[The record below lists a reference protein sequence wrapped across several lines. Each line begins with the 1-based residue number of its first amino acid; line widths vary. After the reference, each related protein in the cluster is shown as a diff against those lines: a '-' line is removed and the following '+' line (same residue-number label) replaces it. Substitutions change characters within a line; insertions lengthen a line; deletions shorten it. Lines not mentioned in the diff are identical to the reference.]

1 MATRYYNAAVDDN
14 WSTAGNW
21 WTDAGHTIALGGLP
35 ATTDSVVLSAA
46 LSEATYEAT
55 VVNLTTSYD
64 LALTLTCTL
73 ATFNSTAIHG
83 ATGIITGTVVFNGTS
98 QCAGAVL
105 GDVTF
110 NGSATHEFG
119 SSIVGTVIF
128 NDTSQEY
135 GGYIIGDVTFNDTSI
150 GASGTIAGNITLN
163 DSADLQ
169 EVNVSSL
176 YTITCNTTSKITA
189 TTAAIEATCTFYGDS
204 YNTSSTIT
212 GECIFYGEAQN
223 RGGGNITATF
233 TFGENSENL
242 GTVTGNAKVYHPVV
256 FPLGGTVTGAIDYY
270 GYNFANGICQSS
282 YAGTGFLNFVSTVNL
297 PAGVCLSK
305 FTNTIPLLFATLSV
319 PVGEA
324 RVKFTCQGRLSV
336 PDTGFTVSQAVNE
349 IVDIWGGCGGSCDNK
364 KLAQALNIINACLQ
378 EIYLNAKQ
386 LQYLSNETI
395 TVLIAGQDE
404 TVDPGLDY
412 FELPDTVQAVVGP
425 VYYVTDDTQRIIPG
439 LKTRG
444 QVLQFAK
451 LYQTPGKSPAL
462 AYFVESTGQLEGE
475 RCSLRI
481 YTPLNPFTGETTTS
495 LTLDI
500 QREIPRFTES
510 DCRNGVRLPLPHQ
523 YAESLLLPLIREKA
537 SASPHCS
544 RRDSAPLYQA
554 DAAAARKL
562 YGMAD
567 PQNPAVD
574 GTLAAPTP

>member
-1 MATRYYNAAVDDN
+1 MATVYYNAAVDDN

-35 ATTDSVVLSAA
+35 AAGDAAILSAA
-46 LSEATYEAT
+46 LSEAGY
-55 VVNLTTSYD
+55 TTPAMASVTTAYSLNVD
-64 LALTLTCTL
+64 LVTTL
-73 ATFNSTAIHG
+73 ATFSTGGDNAG
-83 ATGIITGTVVFNGTS
+83 TITGTNCAVVFNGSSTNS
-98 QCAGAVL
+98 GTIT
-105 GDVTF
+105 GDCTF
-110 NGSATHEFG
+110 NGSSVNDGLITGSCTFNGTSSCGLTATIYGNCIFDFNSFHYG
-119 SSIVGTVIF
+119 SITGNVTFQGASGINGSVIGDCTFSVSVDNLGSITGSCTFNNSSTNSSAITGDCVF
-128 NDTSQEY
+128 NDTSQNTVT
-135 GGYIIGDVTFNDTSI
+135 GNITGTVTFNES
-150 GASGTIAGNITLN
+150 
-163 DSADLQ
+163 
-169 EVNVSSL
+169 
-176 YTITCNTTSKITA
+176 
-189 TTAAIEATCTFYGDS
+189 
-204 YNTSSTIT
+204 
-212 GECIFYGEAQN
+212 
-223 RGGGNITATF
+223 
-233 TFGENSENL
+233 SENL

-256 FPLGGTVTGAIDYY
+256 FPLGGTVTGSIDYY

-282 YAGTGFLNFVSTVNL
+282 FAGTGFLNFLTTVDL
-297 PAGVCLSK
+297 PAGVCLTK
-305 FTNTIPLLFATLSV
+305 FTNTIPLLFATLSM

-395 TVLIAGQDE
+395 TVLITGQDE

-425 VYYVTDDTQRIIPG
+425 VHYVTDDTQRIIPG

>member
-1 MATRYYNAAVDDN
+1 MVTRYYNAAVDDN

-21 WTDAGHTIALGGLP
+21 WTDAGHTVPLGGLP

-46 LSEATYEAT
+46 LSEAAYEAT

-64 LALTLTCTL
+64 LELTLTCTL

-83 ATGIITGTVVFNGTS
+83 SFGVITGAAVFNGTS
-98 QCAGAVL
+98 QCAGAVV
-105 GDVTF
+105 GNVTF
-110 NGSATHEFG
+110 NNSATHEFG

-128 NDTSQEY
+128 NDTSQANA
-135 GGYIIGDVTFNDTSI
+135 GYISGNVTFNDTSI
-150 GASGTIAGNITLN
+150 GTSGTIAGNVTLN

-169 EVNVSSL
+169 EINVSLL
-176 YTITCNTTSKITA
+176 YTITCNDLSKITA
-189 TTAAIEATCTFYGDS
+189 TTAVISATCTFNDDS
-204 YNTSSTIT
+204 YSTSTVIT
-212 GECIFYGEAQN
+212 GDCVFNDDAQN
-223 RGGGNITATF
+223 RVASVITGTVTF
-233 TFGENSENL
+233 NDNSENL
-242 GTVTGNAKVYHPVV
+242 GTVTGNAKAYHPVV

-282 YAGTGFLNFVSTVNL
+282 FAGTGFLNFVSTVNL
-297 PAGVCLSK
+297 PAGVCLTK
-305 FTNTIPLLFATLSV
+305 FTNTIPLLFATLTV
-319 PVGEA
+319 PQGTSN
-324 RVKFTCQGRLSV
+324 VKFTCQGRLSV

-395 TVLIAGQDE
+395 TVLLTGQDQ
-404 TVDPGLDY
+404 GMDY

-425 VYYVTDDTQRIIPG
+425 VFYNTDDTERMIPG
-439 LKTRG
+439 LKSKG
-444 QVLQFAK
+444 QVLQWSK
-451 LYQTPGKSPAL
+451 LYQTPGKSPVM
-462 AYFVESTGQLEGE
+462 AYWVESTGQLEGE
-475 RCSLRI
+475 RCNVRL
-481 YTPLNPFTGETTTS
+481 YTPTNPFSGETTVS
-495 LTLDI
+495 VTLDI
-500 QREIPRFTES
+500 QREIPRYTES
-510 DCRNGVRLPLPHQ
+510 DCRNGVRPPLPHK